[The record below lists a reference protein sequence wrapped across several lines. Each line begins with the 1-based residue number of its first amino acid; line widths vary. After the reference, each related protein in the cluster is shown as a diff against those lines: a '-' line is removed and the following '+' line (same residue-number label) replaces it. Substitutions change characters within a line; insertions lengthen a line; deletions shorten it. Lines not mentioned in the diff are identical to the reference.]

1 MKFWKEMST
10 KAKRWTIAVIAAVVI
25 LLGIGFG
32 YYKTV
37 PGTNIPVPQDSVT
50 VVSDTLAVDSVTVS
64 DTIVLEPAVKK

>member
-10 KAKRWTIAVIAAVVI
+10 KAKRWTIAVVAAIVI

-37 PGTNIPVPQDSVT
+37 PGTNIPVPQDSIALIA
-50 VVSDTLAVDSVTVS
+50 DTLNVDSVAT
-64 DTIVLEPAVKK
+64 DTIVIDAVVKK